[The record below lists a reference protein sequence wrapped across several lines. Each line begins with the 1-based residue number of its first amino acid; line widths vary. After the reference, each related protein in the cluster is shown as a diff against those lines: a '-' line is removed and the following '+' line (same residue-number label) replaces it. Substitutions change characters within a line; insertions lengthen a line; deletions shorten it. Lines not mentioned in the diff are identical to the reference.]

1 MKKLRFVFTFT
12 VLLTLLLSSAAFAQS
27 PGGDPAGVNTFNVSP
42 DPAYQGD
49 TVTLTINFNATAG
62 ADGQT
67 RFCLYAPATAVGT
80 FPSSI
85 TLSYF
90 SGFSSTPV
98 TFNTSAATCPGRTG
112 QTGQMYDSGAAGLPT
127 GDTTYDGSATFTIS
141 GSATPGLYDW
151 TLLLEEPG
159 SGVNPLSYVNHE
171 IKATP
176 PPADTGLSGRLIDSK
191 TLQPWKYGAE
201 IKVIQTSGTN
211 VGLKGS
217 TFVSLADG
225 TWSITFGTTDDLSIC
240 GGSCT
245 AGEPYA
251 TYQVVVNFTCDL
263 ATANG
268 TRPNYAT
275 TSDANC
281 PITASGTPLTGL
293 PTNFE
298 VTVTDGASGAI
309 HNMGDIE
316 TQRGPTA
323 IRLEN
328 FSAQSASQWTLVLA
342 GAGLLALVAAGF
354 VVTRRK
360 RAL

>member
-1 MKKLRFVFTFT
+1 MKKLRLLFTFT

-27 PGGDPAGVNTFNVSP
+27 PGGDPAGINTFNVSP
-42 DPAYQGD
+42 DPATRGD
-49 TVTLTINFNATAG
+49 TVTLSINFNATSG
-62 ADGQT
+62 DGQT
-67 RFCLYAPATAVGT
+67 RFCLYAPTTAVGT
-80 FPSSI
+80 FPSTI

-90 SGFSSTPV
+90 SGFTTTPV
-98 TFNTSAATCPGRTG
+98 TFSTSAATCPARSG
-112 QTGQMYDSGAAGLPT
+112 QTGQMYDSGAAGLPV

-141 GSATPGLYDW
+141 STATPGTYDW

-159 SGVNPLSYVNHE
+159 SGVNPLSYIGHQ
-171 IKATP
+171 IL
-176 PPADTGLSGRLIDSK
+176 PASDTGISGRLIDSG
-191 TLQPWKYGAE
+191 TLQPWMYGAE

-217 TFVSLADG
+217 TYVSLADG
-225 TWSITFGTTDDLSIC
+225 TWSITFGSTDGLGIC

-245 AGEPYA
+245 GGEAYA

-263 ATANG
+263 ETVNG
-268 TRPNYAT
+268 NRPNY
-275 TSDANC
+275 TSSTDANC
-281 PITASGTPLTGL
+281 PTTVSGTPLVGL

-298 VTVTDGASGAI
+298 VTVTDGASGGIQAL
-309 HNMGDIE
+309 GDIE

-323 IRLEN
+323 IQLEN
-328 FSAQSASQWTLVLA
+328 FSAQSASQWTLVLT

-354 VVTRRK
+354 AVTRRR